1 MEGRVGSWG
10 QGHTADTTLHLLTR
24 RLAWF
29 VPPSLPP
36 SLPRPLPRTRARVG
50 RRHLGITAFVA
61 KISEANAP
69 SIELFTQKLGFVEVK
84 RVAAFEEVHLARLA
98 PAPLADSSSAA
109 GGGAGGGLAYAEESV
124 THTYQPALPSSK
136 R

>member
-1 MEGRVGSWG
+1 MAPSP
-10 QGHTADTTLHLLTR
+10 TLCCLT
-24 RLAWF
+24 LA
-29 VPPSLPP
+29 P
-36 SLPRPLPRTRARVG
+36 AG

-69 SIELFTQKLGFVEVK
+69 SIELFTKKLGFAEVK

-98 PAPLADSSSAA
+98 PEPLSDASTSD
-109 GGGAGGGLAYAEESV
+109 GAGGCGPPYAEESV
-124 THTYQPALPSSK
+124 THDYQPALPSSK